1 MLRCETTA
9 RDASTL
15 ALAGRLAGAYSPI
28 VVIVPSAGYLALS
41 RGGVAPGMGFPV
53 NRRKAD
59 DPCRAHAMGGLVPW
73 LFQTIPGRAAG
84 AMRAAPFRGLWHAR
98 AVRRPG
104 VRGHACL
111 LRAGRLPLPTLPNHG
126 APR

>member
-1 MLRCETTA
+1 MLRCETT
-9 RDASTL
+9 DGNASSG
-15 ALAGRLAGAYSPI
+15 ALAGGSTGAYSFMA
-28 VVIVPSAGYLALS
+28 VIVSGAGSLAPPWGS
-41 RGGVAPGMGFPV
+41 VTPGMGFPV

-84 AMRAAPFRGLWHAR
+84 AMRAAPSRGLRHVR
-98 AVRRPG
+98 AARRPG
-104 VRGHACL
+104 MRGHAGL

-126 APR
+126 APQ

>member
-1 MLRCETTA
+1 MLRCETTG
-9 RDASTL
+9 RNASPG
-15 ALAGRLAGAYSPI
+15 ALAGGSTGAYSLMA
-28 VVIVPSAGYLALS
+28 VIVSGAGSPAPPWGS
-41 RGGVAPGMGFPV
+41 VTPGMGFPV

-84 AMRAAPFRGLWHAR
+84 AMRAAPSRGSWHVR

-104 VRGHACL
+104 MRGHASL
-111 LRAGRLPLPTLPNHG
+111 LRAGRLPLLTSPNHG
-126 APR
+126 APQ